1 MQNLKLLTK
10 FFIKSLRP
18 LKTRYDIMNNI
29 HIAEKGNDN
38 RMKLRTRLIITFL
51 VIVMLPILL
60 ICITFFGIGQYQI
73 KAVEKA
79 FGIEGDFYDILSNS
93 VKVYSKGTAKIY
105 DKMEEDLQQSSFC
118 FEEKDY
124 LNDINEKLLDKSSFL
139 VVMKDNDVFYSGS
152 EKDMGAIRDIL
163 PDLDK
168 EDSDRGGEMY
178 VREEQLLIKQI
189 NFVFS
194 DGADGDVYIITHVS
208 DMIPQYKSTMFQ
220 MVVAAVLTLILT
232 GIALVSW
239 IYNGLVSPLRQLTE
253 ATQKIAEGNLD
264 FTMDLKGHAEEIDTL
279 CSNFEEMRRRLQ
291 ETAEEKVQYDNE
303 NRALISNITHDL
315 KTPVTAIKGYAEGIM
330 DGVAD
335 TPEKQEKYVRTIYNK
350 ANDMD
355 RLINELTFY
364 SGIDA
369 NRIPYNFTKIHIA
382 DYFNDC
388 VEEMAMDLE
397 SKNIELSFENELTED
412 VIVIADPVQMKKV
425 VNNIIGNSVK
435 YIDKAKGTIIIRI
448 KNAGEF
454 VLIEFEDN
462 GRGIAAKDLPYI
474 FDRFYRTD
482 ASRNSSKGGSGIGLS
497 IVKKVLEDHGGRIW
511 AASKIGEGTT
521 MIMELRKYEEVSV
534 NE

>member
-1 MQNLKLLTK
+1 
-10 FFIKSLRP
+10 
-18 LKTRYDIMNNI
+18 
-29 HIAEKGNDN
+29 
-38 RMKLRTRLIITFL
+38 MKLRTRLIITFL
-51 VIVMLPILL
+51 VIVILPIFL

-79 FGIEGDFYDILSNS
+79 FGIEGDIYDLLSNS

-105 DKMEEDLQQSSFC
+105 DKMQEDLKEDPTC
-118 FEEKDY
+118 FEQKDY
-124 LNDINEKLLDKSSFL
+124 LQSINEKLIDKSSVL
-139 VVMKDNDVFYSGS
+139 IVMKDGSIFYSGS
-152 EKDMGAIRDIL
+152 EENIDLVKNIL
-163 PDLDK
+163 PDFDK
-168 EDSDRGGEMY
+168 DDSEGGREMY
-178 VREEQLLIKQI
+178 IREKQLLIKQI
-189 NFVFS
+189 NFSFS
-194 DGADGDVYIITHVS
+194 DGADGDVYIVTQVS
-208 DMIPQYKSTMFQ
+208 DMIPQIKSTMFQ
-220 MVVAAVLTLILT
+220 MIIATVLTLIFT

-239 IYNGLVSPLRQLTE
+239 IYNGLVSPLRLLSE

-264 FTMDLKGHAEEIDTL
+264 FTMDLSGHAEEIDNL
-279 CSNFEEMRRRLQ
+279 CSNFEDMRRRLK

-335 TPEKQEKYVRTIYNK
+335 TPEKQEKYIRTIYSK

-382 DYFNDC
+382 DYFSDC

-397 SKNIELSFENELTED
+397 SKNIEMIFENQLAKDT
-412 VIVIADPVQMKKV
+412 VVIADPVQMKKV
-425 VNNIIGNSVK
+425 VNNIIGNSAK
-435 YIDKAKGTIIIRI
+435 YIDKSKGIIKI
-448 KNAGEF
+448 KIKDAEEF
-454 VLIEFEDN
+454 VIIEIEDN

-482 ASRNSSKGGSGIGLS
+482 ISRNSSKGGSGIGLS

-511 AASKIGEGTT
+511 AASKVGEGTT
-521 MIMELRKYEEVSV
+521 MIMELRKYEEVAV